1 MPSCAISVSAGAARE
16 FCFSQ
21 QALVHGVGTE
31 LCVDNVGPHQLRL
44 ERQRDAVV
52 GEAAQRV
59 LGREQAAEAAR
70 WVFERGLDRVPAI
83 EDGEPGCVAGARAC
97 RRPLATVPLCTNLQ
111 TIFGLPGFAGHAG
124 LFPCVLRLCK
134 PRVPPD
140 LRMSTAR
147 WWGRQDSNLRRHSQ
161 RIYSPPP
168 LPLGTLPQSRR
179 TVLIS
184 KDKSGSPAGRSGC
197 VRSYAGATPA
207 KSMDGGNGAVA
218 REAANKKESRRLERR
233 LFPVQPRVELRVI

>member
-1 MPSCAISVSAGAARE
+1 MIAFAAKAAAERKIAPTLCGSVIWSRTRTMPSCAISVSAGAARE
-16 FCFSQ
+16 FYFSQ
-21 QALVHGVGTE
+21 QALVHGVGAE

-70 WVFERGLDRVPAI
+70 RVFERGLDRVPAI

-161 RIYSPPP
+161 RIYSF
-168 LPLGTLPQSRR
+168 GASTKAAYGRFRR
-179 TVLIS
+179 PIQCPKTNGP
-184 KDKSGSPAGRSGC
+184 DAAGSPIQH
-197 VRSYAGATPA
+197 P
-207 KSMDGGNGAVA
+207 
-218 REAANKKESRRLERR
+218 
-233 LFPVQPRVELRVI
+233 